1 MYVGC
6 VCWFGGFIGASFAK
20 EFWQIFLS
28 QGLLVGIATGL
39 VWLPAAPIIAQWFSS
54 KRSLAQGIG
63 SSGSGVIGVIFS
75 VATTP
80 MIDNLSLGWA
90 LRIIG
95 ICSGGMLLLATV
107 LIKDRNTTIK
117 PDIHPFDTK
126 LLNRKGI
133 LLLIGYTF
141 FTVLGYIVMIYS
153 MSPFALSLGLSQ
165 YQAGNITAFVN
176 VGTAIGRPFV
186 GVLSDKVGRIT
197 VACSITFL
205 NFIICFA
212 WWIPITTYAAL

>member
-1 MYVGC
+1 M
-6 VCWFGGFIGASFAK
+6 
-20 EFWQIFLS
+20 FLDR
-28 QGLLVGIATGL
+28 
-39 VWLPAAPIIAQWFSS
+39 LPAAPIIAQWFST

-63 SSGSGVIGVIFS
+63 SCGSGVVGVIFS

-95 ICSGGMLLLATV
+95 LCSGGMLLLATV

-117 PDIHPFDTK
+117 PDIRPFDTS

-133 LLLIGYTF
+133 VLLIGYTF
-141 FTVLGYIVMIYS
+141 FTVLGYITMIYS
-153 MSPFALSLGLSQ
+153 LSPFALSLGLSQ
-165 YQAGNITAFVN
+165 TKAGNITAFIN
-176 VGTAIGRPFV
+176 VGTAIARPFV
-186 GVLSDKVGRIT
+186 GVLSDRLGKIHSCVAATTFHSSLTGRIT
-197 VACSITFL
+197 VACVITFF

-212 WWIPITTYAAL
+212 WWIPITTYAEL

>member
-1 MYVGC
+1 M
-6 VCWFGGFIGASFAK
+6 
-20 EFWQIFLS
+20 
-28 QGLLVGIATGL
+28 GIATGL
-39 VWLPAAPIIAQWFSS
+39 VWLPAAPITAQWFSS

-95 ICSGGMLLLATV
+95 ICSGGMLLLATI

-117 PDIHPFDTK
+117 PEIHPFDTR
-126 LLNRKGI
+126 LLSRKGI
-133 LLLIGYTF
+133 ILLIGYTF

-153 MSPFALSLGLSQ
+153 LSPFALSLGLSQ
-165 YQAGNITAFVN
+165 YQAGNVTAFVN

-186 GVLSDKVGRIT
+186 GVLSDKFGRIT
-197 VACSITFL
+197 VACSITFF

-212 WWIPITTYAAL
+212 WWIPITTYAALYVSTDGTVAFTH